1 MIYSEP
7 LRWLLLVA
15 LSAAGLTFVG
25 LGLRSGLRPVD
36 RLTHAAH
43 SVMAAAMLVMIWPAS

>member
-7 LRWLLLVA
+7 LRWVLLSA
-15 LSAAGLTFVG
+15 LSAVGLAFLG

-43 SVMAAAMLVMIWPAS
+43 CLMATAMVVMIWPAP